1 MANGRVYV
9 QHNGQFGWIK
19 DPWLLI
25 PDGVKRCYEEL
36 IKVKPKKASDVTLTP
51 DIRESWRFDVDNPD
65 GYFLISDLMESGATV
80 CIADSYH
87 EGKPPKPGVSPFTP
101 NP

>member
-25 PDGVKRCYEEL
+25 PDGVKHCGCEYADYFKEAL
-36 IKVKPKKASDVTLTP
+36 I
-51 DIRESWRFDVDNPD
+51 
-65 GYFLISDLMESGATV
+65 
-80 CIADSYH
+80 
-87 EGKPPKPGVSPFTP
+87 
-101 NP
+101 